1 MHLEE
6 FADGDSFLHRADP
19 RVKLLAACPYVLVIA
34 LMDGLTGPSV
44 ALLASA
50 LLTASARLDAKK
62 LLQRLLAVNV
72 FIALLWVFLPFTY
85 PGETLFAIGPLK
97 ASREGLLYALS
108 ITLKSNAI
116 VLATIA
122 MLGTSGIFSLAH
134 ALVHLKVPSKLVH
147 LFFFFYRYISVLH
160 EEYHRLRDAMRIR
173 CFRAGTNTNT
183 YRAFAYLMGML
194 IVRSYER
201 SQRIYWAMLCRG
213 FKDRFPVMSHF
224 SLKKGDIL
232 FGCLMGALT
241 CFLAVIWRAS

>member
-6 FADGDSFLHRADP
+6 FAAGDSFLHRADP
-19 RVKLLAACPYVLVIA
+19 RVKFLASVPYVFVIA
-34 LMDGLTGPSV
+34 LMDGLMGPSL
-44 ALLASA
+44 ALLASS
-50 LLTASARLDAKK
+50 LLTASARLDLRK
-62 LLQRLLAVNV
+62 LLERLLAVNL

-85 PGETLFAIGPLK
+85 PGETLFAIGPLS

-122 MLGTSGIFSLAH
+122 MLGTSSIFSLAH
-134 ALVHLKVPSKLVH
+134 ALVHLRVPTKLVH

-173 CFRAGTNTNT
+173 CFHAGTNMHT
-183 YRAFAYLMGML
+183 YRSLAYLLGML

-224 SLKKGDIL
+224 SLRRGDIL
-232 FGCLMGALT
+232 FGCFMTVLT
-241 CFLAVIWRAS
+241 GLLVVLWRAS

>member
-6 FADGDSFLHRADP
+6 FAAGDSFLHRADP
-19 RVKLLAACPYVLVIA
+19 RVKFLASVPYVFVIA
-34 LMDGLTGPSV
+34 LMDGLMGPSL

-50 LLTASARLDAKK
+50 LLTASARLNPGK
-62 LLQRLLAVNV
+62 LLQRLLAVNL

-85 PGETLFAIGPLK
+85 PGEALFAVGPLR

-134 ALVHLKVPSKLVH
+134 ALVHLRVPTKLVH

-173 CFRAGTNTNT
+173 CFRAGTNVHT
-183 YRAFAYLMGML
+183 YRSLAYLLGML

-224 SLKKGDIL
+224 SLKKGDVL
-232 FGCLMGALT
+232 FGCLMTVLT
-241 CFLAVIWRAS
+241 GLLVVLWRAS